1 MTAIAAFL
9 GTAFGLYSGQI
20 IEGLGHDVL
29 IPFTAG
35 GFLYL
40 ACTTILPDVLETNGG
55 FTMRLLQIGSFM
67 LGISFMFAVAEL
79 EEMETSSGMHH
90 HHEHGHSHS
99 EL

>member
-9 GTAFGLYSGQI
+9 GTAFGLYSGHI

-40 ACTTILPDVLETNGG
+40 ACTTILPDVLETDC
-55 FTMRLLQIGSFM
+55 TMLMRILQIGSFL
-67 LGISFMFAVAEL
+67 LGISFMLAVAEL
-79 EEMETSSGMHH
+79 EEMESSSEMDRD
-90 HHEHGHSHS
+90 HGHSS